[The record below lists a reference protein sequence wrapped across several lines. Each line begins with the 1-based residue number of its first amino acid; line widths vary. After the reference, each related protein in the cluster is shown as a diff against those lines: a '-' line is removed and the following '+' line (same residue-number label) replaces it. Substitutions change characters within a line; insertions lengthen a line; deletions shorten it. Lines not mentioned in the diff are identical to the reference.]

1 MKIIDLTAPLSLN
14 MYDKQPA
21 AKIKTGIVPVVIEGK
36 NYSAYIYDLEMG
48 SMAGTYID
56 FPGHIK
62 ETFEG
67 TDAANC
73 PMEKLYR
80 LKASVIHMECS
91 DGHGAVSAED
101 LKSAFGGNIETPAVI
116 INALGKTRFDGIKF
130 RSVYLDRSA
139 VEWIINSGIHLI
151 VSDIYESQQVHGV
164 FRDFFK
170 NRIFAV
176 CCAVNMHLIDASVC
190 YLTIL
195 PVHFTDATQVPC
207 RVIAEWD

>member
-21 AKIKTGIVPVVIEGK
+21 ANMKTGVVPMTIEGK

-67 TDAANC
+67 TDAENC
-73 PMEKLYR
+73 PLEKLYR
-80 LKASVIHMECS
+80 VKASAIHMECR
-91 DGHGAVSAED
+91 DGHGAVSADD
-101 LKSAFGGNIETPAVI
+101 LKSAFGGDIKTPALI
-116 INALGKTRFDGIKF
+116 INALGKLRFDDVEF

-139 VEWIINSGIHLI
+139 VKWIIDSGIHLI

-164 FRDFFK
+164 FRDLFT
-170 NRIFAV
+170 NGISAV
-176 CCAVNMHLIDASVC
+176 CCPVNMYLIDASVC
-190 YLTIL
+190 SLTVL
-195 PVHFTDATQVPC
+195 PIHFPSATQVPC
-207 RVIAEWD
+207 RVVAEWD

>member
-1 MKIIDLTAPLSLN
+1 MKIIDLTAPLALN
-14 MYDKQPA
+14 MYDKQPPA
-21 AKIKTGIVPVVIEGK
+21 GIKTEIVPMPIEGAD
-36 NYSAYIYDLEMG
+36 YSAYIYDLKMG

-73 PMEKLYR
+73 PLEKLYR

-91 DGHGAVSAED
+91 DGHGGISADD
-101 LKSAFGGNIETPAVI
+101 LKSAFGDNIKTPALI
-116 INALGKTRFDGIKF
+116 INALGKLRFDGVAF

-139 VEWIINSGIHLI
+139 VKWIIDSGVRLL

-170 NRIFAV
+170 NGIFAV
-176 CCAVNMHLIDASVC
+176 CCPVNMNLIEVPVC
-190 YLTIL
+190 NLTVI
-195 PVHFTDATQVPC
+195 PVPFPGAVQVPC